1 MLTKELNKNTS
12 ASVRKRME
20 AAFPYE
26 ERRDWRDE
34 LNCFEHPEF
43 HLVMLTENGE
53 DVGFSA
59 FWEYAD
65 FIFLEHL
72 AVDENCRSNGI
83 GTKFLTELK
92 KRGKAII
99 LEAEPPLTD
108 LSKRR
113 IEFYRRNGFFVNGFE
128 YMQPSYHGGAG
139 VPLCIL
145 SCPEALTQAEFE
157 NFLKETRLTA
167 YHNEL

>member
-1 MLTKELNKNTS
+1 MILKELNKNEY

-26 ERRDWRDE
+26 ERRDECDE
-34 LNCFEHPEF
+34 LRCFDFSEF
-43 HLVMLTENGE
+43 HLVLLIENGVQ
-53 DVGFSA
+53 VGFSA

-72 AVDENCRSNGI
+72 AVDKNCRSNGI
-83 GTKFLTELK
+83 GTKFLAELK
-92 KRGKAII
+92 KRGKSII
-99 LEAEPPLTD
+99 LEAEPPHTD
-108 LSKRR
+108 LSKHR
-113 IEFYRRNGFFVNGFE
+113 IEFYRRNGFFVNAYE

-167 YHNEL
+167 YHNE

>member
-1 MLTKELNKNTS
+1 MILKELNKTDY

-26 ERRDWRDE
+26 ERRDECDE
-34 LNCFEHPEF
+34 LRCFDFAEF
-43 HLVMLTENGE
+43 HLVLLTENGAE
-53 DVGFSA
+53 AGFSA
-59 FWEYAD
+59 FWEYGE

-72 AVDENCRSNGI
+72 AVDESRRSSGI
-83 GTKFLTELK
+83 GTKFLKELK

-99 LEAEPPLTD
+99 LEAEPPQSD

-145 SCPEALTQAEFE
+145 SCPEALTKAEFE
-157 NFLKETRLTA
+157 NFLQETRLTA
-167 YHNEL
+167 YRNE